1 MGMVHVKWEPF
12 RDLMAMQDRM
22 TRLFDETLSRIFKEE
37 MPRRVWSPP
46 VDIVEREKEVLIKMD
61 LPEMDQ
67 NEIDIKVEENT
78 LIVRG
83 ERKFI
88 KDTMDENY
96 LQIERPYGTFQRTFS
111 IPRTIDQEKIKASYK
126 EGVLRITL
134 PKKEI
139 SIPKQIFVEE
149 S

>member
-37 MPRRVWSPP
+37 IPQKVWSPP
-46 VDIVEREKEVLIKMD
+46 VDIVEREREVVIKMD
-61 LPEMDQ
+61 LPEVDQ
-67 NEIDIKVEENT
+67 NEIDIKVEENA
-78 LIVRG
+78 LIIQG

-88 KDTMDENY
+88 KDTMGENY
-96 LQIERPYGTFQRTFS
+96 IQIERPYGTFQRTFA

-134 PKKEI
+134 PKKEA
-139 SIPKQIFVEE
+139 SLPKQIIVEE